1 MSRIR
6 VSTVIDATP
15 AEVWDSIS
23 DISTHV
29 LWMHDA
35 RAIRFTSHRQSGVGT
50 TFDCDTRIGP
60 LRLTDAME
68 ITSWR
73 PRRRMGVRHVGVVT
87 GRGAFTLKPSRR
99 IGRADRRRGRG
110 QRRRHRRRGPATR
123 FTWKESL
130 RFPWWL
136 GGPFGALIGGAVLR
150 LVWRRN
156 LRTLRRLIEAGQ
168 LGR

>member
-6 VSTVIDATP
+6 VSTVIEATP
-15 AEVWDSIS
+15 TQVWDSIS
-23 DISTHV
+23 DISSHV

-35 RAIRFTSHRQSGVGT
+35 RAIRFTSRRSSGVGT
-50 TFDCDTRIGP
+50 SFDCDTRVGP

-87 GRGAFTLKPSRR
+87 GQGAFTLTRVR
-99 IGRADRRRGRG
+99 
-110 QRRRHRRRGPATR
+110 RRRGPATR

-136 GGPFGALIGGAVLR
+136 GGPLGALAGGVVLR
-150 LVWRRN
+150 QVWRRN
-156 LRTLRRLIEAGQ
+156 LRTLKRMIESGQ
-168 LGR
+168 LAR